1 MPPGRDTVRAM
12 LKSTLLLACLLLA
25 SCANVCDRMCDAEAD
40 LQERCFGTWDSSWEG
55 QGYADR
61 TEFLDRCYA
70 VWGGALQ
77 DLSSD
82 DPDRGTL
89 EDRCQRQLGEAR
101 ADLECDALLSI
112 EP

>member
-1 MPPGRDTVRAM
+1 M
-12 LKSTLLLACLLLA
+12 LRIAPLLGCLLLT

-40 LQERCFGTWDSSWEG
+40 LQERCFDTWGSSWTGE
-55 QGYADR
+55 GYADR
-61 TEFLDRCYA
+61 TDFLDRCYA
-70 VWGGALQ
+70 VWGGALE
-77 DLSSD
+77 DLSND
-82 DPDRGTL
+82 DPDRQIL